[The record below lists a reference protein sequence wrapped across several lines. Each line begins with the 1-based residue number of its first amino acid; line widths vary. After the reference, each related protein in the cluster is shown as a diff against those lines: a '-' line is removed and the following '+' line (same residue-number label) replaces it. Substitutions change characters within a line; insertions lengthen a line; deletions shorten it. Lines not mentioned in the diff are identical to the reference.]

1 MPKKNNQSGLMC
13 LLYYKF
19 AHNLLTMSTHLSFV
33 LLFGISGG
41 EIMIIFLLVLL
52 LFGPKKIPEIARAI
66 GKGMNEI
73 KKVQR
78 DINSEINRYA
88 HEIENPAKQINEDIQ
103 GFKKGLND
111 QVSQTLG
118 DTGEKIIAEEQAV
131 TDEEYELPFPY
142 NMAGN
147 PAVDYDKDENK
158 NESDTVK

>member
-1 MPKKNNQSGLMC
+1 MI
-13 LLYYKF
+13 
-19 AHNLLTMSTHLSFV
+19 

-41 EIMIIFLLVLL
+41 EILIILLLVLL

-78 DINSEINRYA
+78 DINTEINRYSR
-88 HEIENPAKQINEDIQ
+88 ELENPAKQVAEDLE

-118 DTGEKIIAEEQAV
+118 EGSEHTTTTTVPESGNLLND
-131 TDEEYELPFPY
+131 EYELPYPY
-142 NMAGN
+142 NISGN
-147 PAVDYDKDENK
+147 PAAEQNQVNHDENGEK
-158 NESDTVK
+158 DTAR